1 MTASTKRFWEEA
13 EANAHNVLSSGLIT
27 SEQIARE
34 YGYVVNLWGRTW
46 FVVSPRDFARSKT
59 QGKYAKR
66 WFASEQEAW
75 DGAAERIRVAKT
87 TRRKKV

>member
-1 MTASTKRFWEEA
+1 MTASVKRFWEETGA
-13 EANAHNVLSSGLIT
+13 RSDDAHNVLSSGLIT

-59 QGKYAKR
+59 QVKYAKR

-75 DGAAERIRVAKT
+75 DGAAERIRA
-87 TRRKKV
+87 